1 MLKFLMLLPSA
12 KPIFVAVQLHFAYS
26 IPNFKAVSLNFHF
39 PLE

>member
-1 MLKFLMLLPSA
+1 MLEPLMLPLSA

-26 IPNFKAVSLNFHF
+26 IPNFIAVSSNFHF